1 MADKVKKVIRDQE
14 GKLSV
19 NDKKAIGQELGD
31 ILWYVATSAR
41 YLGISLEQIASENI
55 EKLESRLSRGKIS
68 GSGDER

>member
-1 MADKVKKVIRDQE
+1 MLTFWSRITFFT
-14 GKLSV
+14 LSA